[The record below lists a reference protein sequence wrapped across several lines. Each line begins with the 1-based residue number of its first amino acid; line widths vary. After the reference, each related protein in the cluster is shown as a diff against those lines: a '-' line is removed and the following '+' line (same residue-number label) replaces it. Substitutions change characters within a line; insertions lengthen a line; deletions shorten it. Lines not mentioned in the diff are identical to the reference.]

1 MTDAKPSKSHSDT
14 EPLAQWV
21 VLRLSHL
28 ADEDFLHFEDDPET
42 ASRTTRSLQAWTVL
56 VVDDDDE
63 VHRAIDLALGGV
75 VIHGRPLNIEH
86 CHSAATARHRLT
98 GDNLGLD
105 LVLLD
110 VVMET
115 ADAGLGLLEDIRTV
129 PATRDLP
136 VLLHTGQ
143 PGQAPERTVRSRY
156 DISGYLTKSNVTQPI
171 LIAALESAL
180 LGQKLS

>member
-1 MTDAKPSKSHSDT
+1 MTDRHLSNSSDDM

-28 ADEDFLHFEDDPET
+28 VNDDILRFEDDVDVGGKAMRPVP
-42 ASRTTRSLQAWTVL
+42 AWTVL
-56 VVDDDDE
+56 VVDDDEE

-75 VIHGRPLNIEH
+75 VVHGRPLSIEY
-86 CHSAATARHRLT
+86 CPSATTARQRLA
-98 GDNLGLD
+98 GNSLGLD

-115 ADAGLGLLEDIRTV
+115 ADAGLGLLEDIRAV

-143 PGQAPERTVRSRY
+143 PGQAPERAVRSRF
-156 DISGYLTKSNVTQPI
+156 DISGYLTKSNVTRPI

-180 LGQKLS
+180 LGRKLS